1 VTAGPRSPPCGP
13 GAASRAAAALSCAA
27 IALYSPQQLRML
39 HSEGAAILYTM
50 QRRHHAAAAAA
61 APCSYTTRLS
71 EPAAAADRL
80 GIGFGWLQKVCFLL
94 GLWLVEA
101 AWTLGWIQI

>member
-50 QRRHHAAAAAA
+50 QRRHHAAAAGRAVQLLRDSVNRRRR
-61 APCSYTTRLS
+61 PILQYCSM
-71 EPAAAADRL
+71 E
-80 GIGFGWLQKVCFLL
+80 
-94 GLWLVEA
+94 
-101 AWTLGWIQI
+101 

>member
-61 APCSYTTRLS
+61 PRAATIRDSVNRRRRPILQYCSM
-71 EPAAAADRL
+71 E
-80 GIGFGWLQKVCFLL
+80 
-94 GLWLVEA
+94 
-101 AWTLGWIQI
+101 